1 MEYTL
6 RRDNMAKND
15 PMTLRDWLKGTGYL
29 TLAILAF
36 VAMMVGLAGCVGDI
50 HKTRHGDT
58 QEYLG
63 YDNATLP
70 AEETNHNI
78 TSAISRLAASNL
90 TDSYYPTLE
99 DAGAPADENDTLT
112 VMTFNLEVFGPTES
126 SDEERLST
134 IADIVSTADL
144 IAVQEIRDAS
154 GEAIKRLD
162 EELNKRGDY
171 DYAIG
176 PRLGRTRSKEQYAFI
191 YDPTE
196 VKVLDTYT
204 YDDSQF
210 DLFHREPFAAHV
222 SSIHGD
228 FDAVI
233 LNMHT
238 DPDEATQ
245 EIPDLTKAIRDAR
258 EHFNEPDVILAGDL
272 NADCR
277 YYDEDLRNPLRT
289 NYRWL
294 VPNSAD
300 TNTAD
305 SDCTY
310 DRIIITESMKESLPK
325 NATQHYHIITH
336 PSVETVSDH
345 YPVTTRF
352 TLTDSD

>member
-1 MEYTL
+1 MNHIRGDTMTEH
-6 RRDNMAKND
+6 N

-29 TLAILAF
+29 TIAIIALA
-36 VAMMVGLAGCVGDI
+36 AMMVGLTGCEQANCCSSPQISVGPVS
-50 HKTRHGDT
+50 GDT
-58 QEYLG
+58 EGTIVNPQSM
-63 YDNATLP
+63 TF
-70 AEETNHNI
+70 
-78 TSAISRLAASNL
+78 
-90 TDSYYPTLE
+90 YPDT
-99 DAGAPADENDTLT
+99 NDTLT

-210 DLFHREPFAAHV
+210 DLFHREPFAAHM
-222 SSIHGD
+222 SSIHGE

-277 YYDEDLRNPLRT
+277 YYDEDLKTPLRT

-310 DRIIITESMKESLPK
+310 DRIIITESMTESLPK
-325 NATQHYHIITH
+325 NATQHYHTITH
-336 PSVETVSDH
+336 PSVESVSDH